1 MIARIDPSF
10 VLFDGECEP
19 EEVSTTTEGREEF
32 EWRASYTSK
41 LLVMNY
47 LKIMKWGKLI
57 NTLSYSFTY
66 LFKCKCIHFINW
78 SVT

>member
-32 EWRASYTSK
+32 E
-41 LLVMNY
+41 
-47 LKIMKWGKLI
+47 
-57 NTLSYSFTY
+57 
-66 LFKCKCIHFINW
+66 
-78 SVT
+78 